1 MFLATEIEQLGS
13 AGWFSRPSFL
23 GQALAQAVRAEASTV
38 PLARAGIRRDKQLD
52 EGVRGD
58 EIAWLTAEEARGA
71 LGEAVQRFT
80 GLMHAL
86 NQEAYVGLR
95 SFDLQ
100 LAHYA
105 PGAHYEKHLDAFPG
119 DDNRRVTAIVY
130 LNPAWTP
137 ADGGLLR
144 LHVAP
149 PVDVEPTLD
158 RLVVFRSAVVPHE
171 VLEAKADRWALTAW
185 YSGR

>member
-1 MFLATEIEQLGS
+1 
-13 AGWFSRPSFL
+13 
-23 GQALAQAVRAEASTV
+23 
-38 PLARAGIRRDKQLD
+38 
-52 EGVRGD
+52 
-58 EIAWLTAEEARGA
+58 
-71 LGEAVQRFT
+71 
-80 GLMHAL
+80 MHAL